1 MGIRRR
7 RFEAAGALYGTAVA
21 HARDPVF
28 YTDMGVPDTVDGRF
42 EMLTVHVILIV
53 GRLSEGE
60 ETVHPLAQALFDT
73 MFEDMDRS
81 LREMG
86 VGDLSVGKHIR
97 RMGQG
102 FYGRAAAYET
112 GLRGDDAALEEA
124 VRRNLYGTLRDQEID
139 SAAIAH
145 YMRLCAVDLAAQS
158 LDALVRGEVRF
169 PAPAAGQSN
178 HRSDGLA

>member
-1 MGIRRR
+1 MFGRKIGARRR
-7 RFEAAGALYGTAVA
+7 LIEAARTLYDVAVV
-21 HARDPVF
+21 HARQPVF

-42 EMLTVHVILIV
+42 EMLTIHVVLIV
-53 GRLSEGE
+53 GRLSEGGE
-60 ETVHPLAQALFDT
+60 ETQPLAQALFDT
-73 MFEDMDRS
+73 MFDDMDRS

-124 VRRNLYGTLRDQEID
+124 IRRNLYGTLRDQAID
-139 SAAIAH
+139 SGAIAH
-145 YMRLCAVDLAAQS
+145 YMRLCAVELTAQP
-158 LDALVRGEVRF
+158 LEALSRGEVRF
-169 PAPAAGQSN
+169 PPPAA
-178 HRSDGLA
+178 R